1 MMQNLKIS
9 AAEWEVMKVIWKQAP
24 CSAQVVIEQLAKA
37 QEWEPATIK
46 TLLNRLVTKGALRF
60 EKEGRAYVY
69 FPEATEEDCCASE
82 ASSFLDRVFGGALT
96 PFLAHFAKSGKQLS
110 AADLAE
116 LEKILKQ
123 SRKKS

>member
-1 MMQNLKIS
+1 MQNLKIS

-24 CSAQVVIEQLAKA
+24 CSAQVAIEQLAKS
-37 QEWEPATIK
+37 QDWEPATIK
-46 TLLNRLVTKGALRF
+46 TLLNRLVTKGVLRF

-69 FPEATEEDCCASE
+69 SPIVTEEECCSSETAS
-82 ASSFLDRVFGGALT
+82 FIDRVFGGALT
-96 PFLAHFAKSGKQLS
+96 PFLAHFAKSGKRLS